1 MWLVGT
7 HDSFVDAGNATES
20 TRDQRSMCLHNKD
33 VPTWASSALCAR
45 SQLTT
50 NMDNTRPQP
59 SQVTMP
65 SAAVLTIQ
73 THLLTGF
80 YKRPTFEKMGTT
92 EGRSQE
98 PPVWVDFAAEDA
110 FLLYQSF
117 REMHTKFIVWCVV
130 RAMFLSLHLGTWTFP
145 W

>member
-1 MWLVGT
+1 MWVMGT
-7 HDSFVDAGNATES
+7 NGLFRRRGREDKRPTNHVSPRRERFDLGIKCALLREPTD
-20 TRDQRSMCLHNKD
+20 DQHGQHKD
-33 VPTWASSALCAR
+33 LQPT
-45 SQLTT
+45 QG
-50 NMDNTRPQP
+50 
-59 SQVTMP
+59 TMP